1 MLVPIQYDS
10 DSGHFG
16 FSSFSRLD
24 VILCCLDLQLG
35 KLRGQTGGPVRGAHP
50 PSGIPGS
57 RTTMETALSGPFSAP
72 VGDEAYLCYHCCLTV
87 FPSMEVGQRQKQGF
101 DFDTIPRLVHLDS
114 WISLCYS
121 HIPLVIHSTDGNN
134 LFLTTDSKYL
144 PNQWLGPVSAR
155 YDDKLKSRSNY
166 AQLTDVCRDMCASVT
181 EAPFWVL
188 KSRIWPTVEI
198 WKK

>member
-10 DSGHFG
+10 DSGHFC

-24 VILCCLDLQLG
+24 MILCCLGLQLG
-35 KLRGQTGGPVRGAHP
+35 KLERSDCSRSPPSIWHSWIPHHNGNSPVRTFRC
-50 PSGIPGS
+50 PSGRRGLSVLSLLFDWLPVHGS
-57 RTTMETALSGPFSAP
+57 WTETKAS
-72 VGDEAYLCYHCCLTV
+72 
-87 FPSMEVGQRQKQGF
+87 F
-101 DFDTIPRLVHLDS
+101 DFDTIPRLIHLDS

-121 HIPLVIHSTDGNN
+121 HIPLLIHSTDGNN

-144 PNQWLGPVSAR
+144 SNQWLGPVSAW

-188 KSRIWPTVEI
+188 RNRIWPTVEI
-198 WKK
+198 